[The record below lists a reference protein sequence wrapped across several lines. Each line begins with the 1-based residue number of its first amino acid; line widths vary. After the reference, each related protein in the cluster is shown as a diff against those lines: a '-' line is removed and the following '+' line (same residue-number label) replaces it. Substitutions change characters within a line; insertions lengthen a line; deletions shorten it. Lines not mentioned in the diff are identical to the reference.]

1 MAGPALAVAGL
12 SVRMVAEAA
21 AHEGFGVIAM
31 DAFGDADTRRA
42 SMQWQRIGPPGGL
55 HIEPASVLAWLE
67 TLAARGGVLGW
78 VAGGGFEGLPDLLE
92 QGAAVLPLLGTPPA
106 AVRRVRDPA
115 TFFGFLERR
124 GIAYPEVR
132 WSHPA
137 EAGWLLK
144 DSRGSGGWHIRRATA
159 NDGHAALPAHHY
171 AQREMAGTPM
181 SVTFV
186 ANGRE
191 ARILGFNEL
200 IVRELAGRPCVYC
213 GVVGPVPV
221 PASVAA
227 GVGGALQALVAEFS
241 LCGLGSLDFM
251 RDGERWGVLEVNPRP
266 SASLFLYAGHT
277 EPGIMH
283 AHVGACLRGELP
295 LLVPVPTPP
304 QPVAGNEIVFARRPL
319 VLGAAA
325 VDRLAAWPQVHDVA
339 VAPTAFEMGEPV
351 CSVGA
356 SGNDARDVR
365 QRLETARLDLL
376 QELETP
382 T

>member
-21 AHEGFGVIAM
+21 AHEGFDVIAM
-31 DAFGDADTRRA
+31 DVFGDADTQRA
-42 SMQWQRIGPPGGL
+42 SVQWQRIGPPGGL
-55 HIEPASVLAWLE
+55 HIEPARVLASLE
-67 TLAARGGVLGW
+67 ALAARGDVLGW

-106 AVRRVRDPA
+106 AVRCLRDPA

-137 EAGWLLK
+137 EEGWLLK
-144 DSRGSGGWHIRRATA
+144 DSRGSGGWHIRRMTA
-159 NDGHAALPAHHY
+159 HDHPVLPAHHY
-171 AQREMAGTPM
+171 AQREMAGVPM

-191 ARILGFNEL
+191 ARVLGFNEL
-200 IVRELAGRPCVYC
+200 IVRGLAGRPCVYC

-221 PASVAA
+221 PAGVAA
-227 GVGGALQALVAEFS
+227 GIGEALQALVAEFS

-251 RDGERWGVLEVNPRP
+251 RDGESWGVLEVNPRP
-266 SASLFLYAGHT
+266 SASLFIYAGHT
-277 EPGIMH
+277 DPGLMH

-295 LLVPVPTPP
+295 SLVPQPTRP
-304 QPVAGNEIVFARRPL
+304 QPVSGNEIVFARRPL

-339 VAPTAFEMGEPV
+339 AAPTAFEAGEPV

-356 SGNDARDVR
+356 CGDDARDVR
-365 QRLETARLDLL
+365 QRLEAARLDLL
-376 QELETP
+376 HELETL